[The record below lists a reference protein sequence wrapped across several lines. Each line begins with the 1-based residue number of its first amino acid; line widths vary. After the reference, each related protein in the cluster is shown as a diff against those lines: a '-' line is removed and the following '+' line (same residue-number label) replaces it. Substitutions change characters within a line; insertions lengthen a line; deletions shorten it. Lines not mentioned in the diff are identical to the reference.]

1 MQKAYSGRL
10 YFSKYNY
17 LEFFKHPLV
26 FISGYPA
33 KTENVFCCFNDFSP
47 VALYIAWSILGVS
60 YPKLLF
66 RP

>member
-33 KTENVFCCFNDFSP
+33 KTENVS
-47 VALYIAWSILGVS
+47 VASMIFHLSRYI
-60 YPKLLF
+60 
-66 RP
+66 